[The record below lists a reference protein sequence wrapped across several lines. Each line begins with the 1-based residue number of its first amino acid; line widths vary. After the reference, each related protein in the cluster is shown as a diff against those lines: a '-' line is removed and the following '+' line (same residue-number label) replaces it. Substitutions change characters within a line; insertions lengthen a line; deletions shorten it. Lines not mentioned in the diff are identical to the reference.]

1 MNDAWLSAV
10 PSILIGAALVLLPGA
25 AVVMAGWGAR
35 SLVAWLFAPA
45 ISIAIVAV
53 SSSVGPLAGLTWSL
67 LPVAIVTALAML
79 VAWAVSRWVA
89 REENADLR
97 VWEQGQTRAFVAAGI
112 GAAAAAVAIG
122 GQLMRAFGS
131 PENISQTFDN
141 IVHLNAIRLALDL
154 GDASVVVIGNTSDI
168 AFYPNGWHSIVTLV
182 AQLGGGSIPLAV
194 NAANIAI
201 FAIAWPVSALALAA
215 TLFAARPAALAA
227 TAALTTG
234 FAAFPLL
241 LLDFGV
247 LYPNATG
254 YAVLPAGLAGVW
266 MLLTVRGRDRVR
278 ALLLLLVA
286 CAAVG
291 VSHPNAFLALFALAL
306 PVVVTEAAL
315 AIRKSGSRR
324 GSVAPTLV
332 IVGMVI
338 SLVGLWRFGRTNA
351 EMSVWGAWQS
361 TAQAF
366 GEAALIAPREYPLT
380 VVTAVLLLVG
390 MITIVR
396 HPMRWL
402 RVALPFATAAFLF
415 IVVSGLPIGT
425 TLRDLITNPWYND
438 SYRLAAILPLAGIPV
453 AVIGALVLF
462 DAVSRLFRRASWPEP
477 LRFTLVAGLTALL
490 LLLAATGPNV
500 TAMVERAHGSYRLS
514 DSSPLLTRDEQA
526 IIDRL
531 DQTVPD
537 DATLIVN
544 PWTGGSLAYAL
555 GEREV
560 LTRHVFSARSADEEF
575 IDANLGN
582 IDSDP
587 EVCTVVD
594 RLDVEY
600 VLDFG
605 NQNVWN
611 NKAAG
616 GERAGLNDLDP
627 SEKLV
632 LIDSEGDDAR
642 LFQIVGC

>member
-10 PSILIGAALVLLPGA
+10 PSILIGGALVLLPGA
-25 AVVMAGWGAR
+25 AVVVAGWGVR
-35 SLVAWLFAPA
+35 SLIAWLFAPA
-45 ISIAIVAV
+45 ISIAIIAVA
-53 SSSVGPLAGLTWSL
+53 SSVGPLVGLTWSL
-67 LPVAIVTALAML
+67 LPVAIVTAIAAL

-89 REENADLR
+89 RDNSVDPQP
-97 VWEQGQTRAFVAAGI
+97 WDQGRARAFYAAGV
-112 GAAAAAVAIG
+112 GAVAAAVAVSV
-122 GQLMRAFGS
+122 QLMTAFGS

-154 GDASVVVIGNTSDI
+154 GDASVVAIGSTSDI

-201 FAIAWPVSALALAA
+201 FAIAWPVSALALGA
-215 TLFAARPAALAA
+215 TLFAARPAALAV
-227 TAALTTG
+227 TAALTPG

-254 YAVLPAGLAGVW
+254 YAVLPAGLAAVW

-278 ALLLLLVA
+278 ALLLLLVT

-291 VSHPNAFLALFALAL
+291 ISHPNAFLALFALAFA
-306 PVVVTEAAL
+306 VVITESAL
-315 AIRKSGSRR
+315 AAWAAKTRR
-324 GSVAPTLV
+324 ARLAPLLV
-332 IVGMVI
+332 IVVMTVA
-338 SLVGLWRFGRTNA
+338 LVGLWRFGRTNA
-351 EMSVWGAWQS
+351 GMSVWGAWQS

-366 GEAALIAPREYPLT
+366 GEAALIAPRGYPIT
-380 VVTAVLLLVG
+380 IATSVLLLVG
-390 MITIVR
+390 MIAIVR
-396 HPMRWL
+396 RPVRWL

-415 IVVSGLPIGT
+415 IVVSGIPTGT

-438 SYRLAAILPLAGIPV
+438 SYRLAAILPIAGIPV
-453 AVIGALVLF
+453 AVVGALVLL
-462 DAVSRLFRRASWPEP
+462 DAVSRIFHRRSWPEL
-477 LRFTLVAGLTALL
+477 LRFLLVTGLTALL

-500 TAMVERAHGSYRLS
+500 TAMIERAQGSYRLS
-514 DSSPLLTRDEQA
+514 DSSPLLTQDEQA
-526 IIDRL
+526 LIDRL
-531 DQTVPD
+531 DETVPD
-537 DATLIVN
+537 DAVIVVN

-555 GEREV
+555 GERDV

-575 IDANLGN
+575 IDANLEN
-582 IDSDP
+582 IGSDP

-605 NQNVWN
+605 SQNVWN

-627 SEKLV
+627 SDKLV
-632 LIDSEGDDAR
+632 LVDSQGDDAR